1 MALSVPLSRFT
12 PRVGGGSAFFVRP
25 LAHMTISEHLK
36 FKLAGFSGTRVGY
49 VLAVVSFCLVPVSF
63 YASFWV
69 SGAIDD
75 FSLILFLFT
84 LAFSF
89 SAPQTT
95 PHRFR
100 PALFAFCALVA
111 NTLVNH

>member
-1 MALSVPLSRFT
+1 MLGHL
-12 PRVGGGSAFFVRP
+12 RVMS
-25 LAHMTISEHLK
+25 ISEHFK

-49 VLAVVSFCLVPVSF
+49 VLAGMSFCLVPVSF

-75 FSLILFLFT
+75 FSFILVIIT
-84 LAFSF
+84 LALSF
-89 SAPQTT
+89 SSPRMT

-100 PALFAFCALVA
+100 PALFALVACIA